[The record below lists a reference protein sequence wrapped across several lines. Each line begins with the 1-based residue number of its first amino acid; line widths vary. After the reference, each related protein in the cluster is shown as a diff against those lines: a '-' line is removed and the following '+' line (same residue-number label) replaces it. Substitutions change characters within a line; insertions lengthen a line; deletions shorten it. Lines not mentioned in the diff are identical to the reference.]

1 MTLRSSILLCCIA
14 LTVAV
19 GCSGPSTLP
28 AFNLDRI
35 YSLEPVVYLADG
47 STIAGGA
54 AFVIQDEGGPLVV
67 TPASVWEQPDAGVP
81 SLLWMAQHFDHL
93 ELDTFSATPR
103 SLLEATRFVGSLGSS
118 SFGSDQ
124 TENLLLFRA
133 HVPLSLE
140 VGIFELDVRSAPNE
154 GEVLFLVGCRTGQGP
169 CEAEAQPIV
178 VTNVYQGGFGGVPE
192 DPYAVHMRSG
202 APVLTA
208 RGDVAGFYTYLDASG
223 DPELRFCPAQAI
235 RQRLGRD

>member
-1 MTLRSSILLCCIA
+1 
-14 LTVAV
+14 
-19 GCSGPSTLP
+19 LP

-35 YSLEPVVYLADG
+35 YSLEPVVHLEDG
-47 STIAGGA
+47 SALAGGA
-54 AFVIQDEGGPLVV
+54 AFVVDDADGPVVV

-81 SLLWMAQHFDHL
+81 SLLWMAQHFDRL
-93 ELDTFSATPR
+93 ELNTFSDPPR
-103 SLLEATRFVGSLGSS
+103 ALLEATRFIGSLGSP

-124 TENLLLFRA
+124 RENMLLFRA
-133 HVPLSLE
+133 HIPISLE
-140 VGIFELDVRSAPNE
+140 VGVFELDTRSAPEE
-154 GEVLFLVGCRTGQGP
+154 GETLFLVGCRTGQGP
-169 CEAEAQPIV
+169 CEAEAQPV
-178 VTNVYQGGFGGVPE
+178 TVTNVYPGGFGGVPE

-235 RQRLGRD
+235 RHRLGRD